1 MKTFDQA
8 LFELYKAGKISKEEA
23 VKNADSRNNVSL
35 QIRLSEG
42 MSNTGAA
49 AGLSIRDEKKD
60 EKKGG
65 VFL

>member
-23 VKNADSRNNVSL
+23 IKNADSRNNVSL

-42 MSNTGAA
+42 AITSR
-49 AGLSIRDEKKD
+49 AGGELSISEEREVKR
-60 EKKGG
+60 GM
-65 VFL
+65 